1 MDKKRVLFVC
11 THNTARS
18 LMAEAI
24 LRQVAGNRFDV
35 VSGGLESREVP
46 RETFTV
52 LEEVGYDTSGLNSK
66 QVDGFFDGPFVNYF
80 ISVCSRDEKD
90 CPVVW
95 PLGGAKIYW
104 PVADPA
110 LVEGDEEHTLRAY
123 REARDE
129 IKARIDIWLN
139 QLGTED

>member
-1 MDKKRVLFVC
+1 MDQKRVLFVC

-24 LRQVAGNRFDV
+24 LRQVAGARFDV
-35 VSGGLESREVP
+35 VSGGLEPGEIAP
-46 RETFTV
+46 ETFAV
-52 LEEVGYDTSGLNSK
+52 LEEVGYDTSGLHSK

-95 PLGGAKIYW
+95 PLGGAKLYW

-110 LVEGDEEHTLRAY
+110 LTQGDAEQRLNAY
-123 REARDE
+123 RTARDE

-139 QLGTED
+139 QLGTEA

>member
-24 LRQVAGNRFDV
+24 LRQVAGDRLEV
-35 VSGGLESREVP
+35 ASAGLEPREVP
-46 RETFTV
+46 AETFTV
-52 LEEVGYDTSGLNSK
+52 LQEVGYDASGLHSK
-66 QVDGFFDGPFVNYF
+66 GIDVLFDGPFVNYF

-90 CPVVW
+90 CPIVW
-95 PLGGAKIYW
+95 PLGGAKFYW
-104 PVADPA
+104 PVPDPA
-110 LVEGDEEHTLRAY
+110 LVDGDDEERLRAY

-129 IKARIDIWLN
+129 IKARIDIWLGS
-139 QLGTED
+139 LATVG